1 MNKFFRNNI
10 LVLFLMNS
18 GNVFN
23 YLFQLVIGRSLT
35 PEEFGVFN
43 ALNSLTLLAS
53 APIAVIPFVF
63 SKVTVQLSLNGL
75 SQIRSL
81 FWKSIKWLALISCAG
96 FGIGLLA
103 LPATKGYLHIDS
115 FVPILIILV
124 QICLSL
130 FRPVNMGILQGLQR
144 FLGFGLAGSLTS
156 IGRLLGGV
164 VLVFFLGWGVNGALL
179 SGLIGVVLTILISL
193 LFLKDIV
200 HGTKGSLPSGIY
212 KGMGKYAVP
221 VFFNT
226 SMVMALGNLDLVLVR
241 HYCLPAEAGLYAT
254 AAVLGRIGFF
264 LPGVL
269 VMVLF
274 PAAAKAYSAG
284 KHDNQSLWTC
294 LGLTAFLSGS
304 FALVCS
310 LWPAQIISL
319 LFGSPYA
326 PAADLF
332 RLVSISMSILALA
345 NVFFVFFLAR
355 CDYGFLWIQG
365 VGLGLM
371 LLLILMFHEHAIQ
384 IAWSLLSAI
393 VFIFWA
399 TTIYFFLK
407 DKKNGCIVNEQ
418 CDV

>member
-10 LVLFLMNS
+10 LVLLLMNS

-23 YLFQLVIGRSLT
+23 YLFQIVIGRSLT

-53 APIAVIPFVF
+53 VPIAVIPFVF

-96 FGIGLLA
+96 FSVGLLA
-103 LPATKGYLHIDS
+103 LPAIKGYLHIDS

-144 FLGFGLAGSLTS
+144 FLGFGLAGTLTS

-164 VLVFFLGWGVNGALL
+164 ALVFFLGWGVNGALL

-200 HGTKGSLPSGIY
+200 HGTKASLPSGIY

-226 SMVMALGNLDLVLVR
+226 SIVMALGNLDLVLVR

-284 KHDNQSLWTC
+284 KHDNQSLWTS
-294 LGLTAFLSGS
+294 LGLTALLSGS

-319 LFGSPYA
+319 LFGSHYA
-326 PAADLF
+326 PAAELF

-365 VGLGLM
+365 MGLGLL

-384 IAWSLLSAI
+384 IAWSLLFAI
-393 VFIFWA
+393 VFIFLA